1 MVSKNV
7 QPGGQLSYQQSPG
20 GPLTPQNRSG
30 VLPELS
36 AASANQKP
44 NQLLKELL
52 TAKVSSSINASIKGI
67 NFCLKLKISRNCRF
81 KWIVSSVKG
90 SLLYVLE

>member
-1 MVSKNV
+1 MVSKTV
-7 QPGGQLSYQQSPG
+7 QPGGHMSYQQSPG

-52 TAKVSSSINASIKGI
+52 TAKVSSQG
-67 NFCLKLKISRNCRF
+67 KIFPDN
-81 KWIVSSVKG
+81 VSPH
-90 SLLYVLE
+90 